1 LFDGG
6 GRCCDLAER
15 CGKSRNYVWRYL
27 KNMERYGLALKN
39 GDFWFLT
46 DSGVEFVRYLDV
58 VYNNIIDYRKKVERK
73 SKEDRKKVE
82 SNQPKSSKQI
92 PISLWLQNSSL
103 DSVEKEVVEVLM
115 KHYNET
121 GSKFILV
128 KDQLELAE
136 KLKANPSEILEALK
150 NLRQDNIIYLYRSD
164 IQGYWKIGLKT
175 SFIKVLEN
183 ENIVDECKQKS

>member
-1 LFDGG
+1 
-6 GRCCDLAER
+6 
-15 CGKSRNYVWRYL
+15 
-27 KNMERYGLALKN
+27 MERYGLALKN

-46 DSGVEFVRYLDV
+46 DSGVEFVKYLNI

-82 SNQPKSSKQI
+82 SNQPKTTKQI
-92 PISLWLQNSSL
+92 PINLWLQNSGL
-103 DSVEKEVVEVLM
+103 DSVEKEVVEILLR
-115 KHYNET
+115 HYNET

-128 KDQLELAE
+128 KNQFELAE
-136 KLKANPSEILEALK
+136 KLKANPNEVLEALK

-175 SFIKVLEN
+175 NFLQVLERESAN
-183 ENIVDECKQKS
+183 RDNYFEKC